1 VRILIVTP
9 YLPHEHVGH
18 GGGSAVRGMV
28 AELARR
34 HEVCLV
40 SLVRPADAH
49 RIGEVTALGVTV
61 EAVPFIDRSA
71 TGLDRL
77 RLVAGRLMAAARAT
91 AARYP
96 FYVAK
101 YASGSLDRAAC
112 RVAAAWRPDVIQIEY
127 LQLAL
132 TLRALRRWRDS
143 AGDDRPR
150 LVLDSHELGSLPR
163 RRRAAGAALP
173 HRAWLAL
180 DAAAW
185 DRLARDASGWADTTL
200 CVTEQ
205 DRQLYARAGGRRLA
219 TVPLGID
226 VRGLQP
232 ARDAGWPRRVL
243 FLGSFQHPPNRAA
256 ARLLCQDVWPAAAPR
271 LPGWELVLAGPGSAD
286 FLAGLDDVPAGVSA
300 TGFVA
305 DLDALFR
312 SCSVFAAPLTEGGG
326 IKIKILEALA
336 RGIPVVT
343 TPIGAEGIVDRD
355 QDLVAWAEGAGDFAD
370 VLVRTADDPGGAGDR
385 ALRARRFVEERF
397 AWEAVVGRLE
407 EIYRGGPAEL

>member
-1 VRILIVTP
+1 MRILIVTP

-34 HEVCLV
+34 HEVKLV

-49 RIGEVTALGVTV
+49 RIGEVTALGATV
-61 EAVPFIDRSA
+61 EAVPFLDRSA
-71 TGLDRL
+71 TGLGRV
-77 RLVAGRLMAAARAT
+77 RLVAGRSLAAVRAVT
-91 AARYP
+91 ARYP

-101 YASGSLDRAAC
+101 YASGALDRAAC
-112 RVAAAWRPDVIQIEY
+112 RVAAAWRPDVIQVEY

-132 TLRALRRWRDS
+132 TLRALRRWRDRTG
-143 AGDDRPR
+143 ADGPR

-163 RRRAAGAALP
+163 RRRAAGAAWP
-173 HRAWLAL
+173 RRAWLAA

-185 DRLARDASGWADTTL
+185 DRLARAASGWADTTL

-205 DRQLYARAGGRRLA
+205 DRQLYARAGGRNLV

-226 VRGLQP
+226 VRGLEAAP
-232 ARDAGWPRRVL
+232 TDGRPRRVL

-256 ARLLCQDVWPAAAPR
+256 ARLLCRTIWPAAAPR
-271 LPGWELVLAGPGSAD
+271 LPGWELVLAGPGSDA
-286 FLAGLDDVPAGVSA
+286 FLDDMGDAPAGVSA

-305 DLDALFR
+305 DLDGLFR

-343 TPIGAEGIVDRD
+343 TPIGAEGIVDREA
-355 QDLVAWAEGAGDFAD
+355 DLVAWAGGADDFAD
-370 VLVRTADDPGGAGDR
+370 VLVRTAGDLDGATER
-385 ALRARRFVEERF
+385 ARRARRFVEERF
-397 AWEAVVGRLE
+397 AWQAVATRLE
-407 EIYRGGPAEL
+407 NIYRGDPSGP